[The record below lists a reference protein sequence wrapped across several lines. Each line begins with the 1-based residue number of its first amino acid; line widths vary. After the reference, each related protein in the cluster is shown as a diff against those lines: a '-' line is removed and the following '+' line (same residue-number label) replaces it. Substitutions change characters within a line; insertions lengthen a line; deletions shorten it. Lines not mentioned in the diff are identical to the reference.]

1 VEDPESARE
10 LTRNVEIEEVEDL
23 DIKRIAHMV
32 QVVVSKNEIKR
43 REREELEFM
52 NKRGLTS
59 KVEVADRGVAGRKQK
74 EKWNTHEEG
83 VIDGQVDTGWGERGR
98 AGKRKK
104 IVSVAVVKEKGRE
117 GWGRGKMRRI

>member
-1 VEDPESARE
+1 MEDPESARE

-23 DIKRIAHMV
+23 DIKRVAHMV
-32 QVVVSKNEIKR
+32 EVVVSKNEIKG

-74 EKWNTHEEG
+74 EKWITHEVG

-117 GWGRGKMRRI
+117 GGEER

>member
-1 VEDPESARE
+1 MEDPESARE

-74 EKWNTHEEG
+74 DHSRGGRDRRSSRHGMGGGEG
-83 VIDGQVDTGWGERGR
+83 ELENER
-98 AGKRKK
+98 K
-104 IVSVAVVKEKGRE
+104 S
-117 GWGRGKMRRI
+117 